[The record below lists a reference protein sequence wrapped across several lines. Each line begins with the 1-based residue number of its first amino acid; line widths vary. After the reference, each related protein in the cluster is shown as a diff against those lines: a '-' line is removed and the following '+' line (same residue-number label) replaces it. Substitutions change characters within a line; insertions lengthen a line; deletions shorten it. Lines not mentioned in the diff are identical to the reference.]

1 MYLRCAA
8 MLVAASGASI
18 AQAQT
23 LTVEQ
28 SPERSTPVFSLR
40 QALAHAEVAA
50 PARAEA
56 EAGLRAAQASR
67 AGAALRPNP
76 RAFADVENFIGSGPY
91 SGLGET
97 EVTVG
102 VELPIE
108 RGGKRAARIALADAQ
123 GITARI
129 GAAIAI
135 ADLRAE
141 VTQAYADAAAAD
153 QRLANAIRQREI
165 ASEGLRAAQVRV
177 RAGRASPLEAQR
189 AEVVRI
195 NAQTEVAQQE
205 RLLSTARDNL
215 GRLVGRPVTDALDSA
230 WFGRIDGGTTPIS
243 ARSGRTLALAAAQAE
258 LTTADARVR
267 LANAQRIPDLS
278 ISAGARHFQGSGD
291 VAATVGVSIP
301 LQLFNTGRAALD
313 QARAER
319 DRVAAQ
325 RQTALLRTSNDIAT
339 AQTSV
344 ANAADRASA
353 ASGPALAAA
362 EEAARIARIGY
373 REGKFGQLDLLEAE
387 RTLAET
393 RGAAI
398 DALADYHAAQAR
410 LARLTAAVPEGF
422 N

>member
-8 MLVAASGASI
+8 MLVAASCASI

-28 SPERSTPVFSLR
+28 SPERSTPVFNLR
-40 QALAHAEVAA
+40 QALAQAEVAA

-67 AGAALRPNP
+67 TGAALRPNP
-76 RAFADVENFIGSGPY
+76 RAFADVENFIGSGSY

-97 EVTVG
+97 EVTIG

-108 RGGKRAARIALADAQ
+108 RGGKRSARIALANAQ

-129 GAAIAI
+129 AAAIAI

-195 NAQTEVAQQE
+195 NAETDVAQQE

-230 WFGRIDGGTTPIS
+230 WFGRIDAGAFPIS
-243 ARSGRTLALAAAQAE
+243 VRSGETLALAAAQAE

-267 LANAQRIPDLS
+267 LADAQRIPDLS

-325 RQTALLRTSNDIAT
+325 RQTALLRASNDMAT

-393 RGAAI
+393 RAAAI

>member
-8 MLVAASGASI
+8 MLVAASCASI

-28 SPERSTPVFSLR
+28 SPERSTPVFNLR
-40 QALAHAEVAA
+40 QALAQAEVAA

-67 AGAALRPNP
+67 TGAALRPNP
-76 RAFADVENFIGSGPY
+76 RAFADVENFIGSGSY

-97 EVTVG
+97 EVTIG

-108 RGGKRAARIALADAQ
+108 RGGKRSARIALANAQ

-129 GAAIAI
+129 AAAIAI

-195 NAQTEVAQQE
+195 NAETDVAQQE

-230 WFGRIDGGTTPIS
+230 WFGRIDAGASPIS
-243 ARSGRTLALAAAQAE
+243 VRSGETLALAAAQAE

-267 LANAQRIPDLS
+267 LADAQRIPDLS

-325 RQTALLRTSNDIAT
+325 RQTALLRASNDMAT

-393 RGAAI
+393 RAAAI